1 MTQFLPQRSTRMPA
15 LHQRASARQRDVLR
29 CVHRC
34 RDPLNIAAALFTR
47 AEASALLS
55 SEASPAT
62 CLGVVTPLPL
72 SESP

>member
-1 MTQFLPQRSTRMPA
+1 MNQILHQRSTCLPA
-15 LHQRASARQRDVLR
+15 LHQHASAGQRCVLR

-72 SESP
+72 SKSP